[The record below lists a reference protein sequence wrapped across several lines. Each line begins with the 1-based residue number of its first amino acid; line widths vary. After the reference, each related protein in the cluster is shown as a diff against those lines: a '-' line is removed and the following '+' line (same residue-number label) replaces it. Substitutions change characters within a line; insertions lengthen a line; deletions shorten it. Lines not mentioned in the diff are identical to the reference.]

1 MGGTSVLGKLT
12 FDFWYS
18 EPHYQGSP
26 DPKVCI
32 GQTRG
37 YPAETAG
44 RVSVWST
51 QELPVTL
58 SARQ

>member
-1 MGGTSVLGKLT
+1 MLGKLT